1 MGWIRGELEDTKLKD
16 GTEKKGGLTLY
27 MEALLGKVDQYL
39 DAANTRQLVVEDVV
53 KYTFSPVPG
62 RWEIDGEALWPQ
74 LRNKKVSRT
83 MAYDFVVVEKHT
95 VQKEGY
101 MRHTIKLLRPP
112 E

>member
-1 MGWIRGELEDTKLKD
+1 
-16 GTEKKGGLTLY
+16 LY

-83 MAYDFVVVEKHT
+83 MAYDFVPNKDKIAKLVEDGIVPLAVVEKHT